1 MLWGA
6 PLCFILQARP
16 VKMWSKT
23 LFYMLSNPPGVISS
37 LLPAPQQAI
46 LNADMEK
53 SYAALYHPDEEKK
66 EKTLR
71 SPKTTNRQVEVA
83 TGAERFDIES
93 SYSGEITEADEFEE
107 EEDDTEDEEV
117 DDE

>member
-23 LFYMLSNPPGVISS
+23 LFYLMANPPGIISS

-53 SYAALYHPDEEKK
+53 SYAALYRPMDVATETVSSPAKTSPRKSVPDRLE
-66 EKTLR
+66 
-71 SPKTTNRQVEVA
+71 TTNDQLEQEHDLDESEDVE
-83 TGAERFDIES
+83 ES
-93 SYSGEITEADEFEE
+93 E
-107 EEDDTEDEEV
+107 EEDDNETED
-117 DDE
+117 DE